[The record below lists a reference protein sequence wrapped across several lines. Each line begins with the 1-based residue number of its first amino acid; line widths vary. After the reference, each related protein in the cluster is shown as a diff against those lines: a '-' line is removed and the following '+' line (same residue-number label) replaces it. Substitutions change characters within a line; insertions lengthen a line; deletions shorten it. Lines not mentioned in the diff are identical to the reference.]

1 MSQIPFEQILN
12 AVRTLTDEEFT
23 KLREAMDKQENA
35 ARKQSELAVRA
46 EVRVASL
53 RDFTAD
59 RQWLADHRAD
69 YAGQWVALWYG
80 QLIRHS
86 TNAKEVF
93 AAADAA
99 GHPDALVVFVEPPL
113 GADQAFINIG

>member
-1 MSQIPFEQILN
+1 MSQIPFEQVLS
-12 AVRTLTDEEFT
+12 AVRTLTPDELM
-23 KLREAMDKQENA
+23 KLRAALNEQENV
-35 ARKQSELAVRA
+35 ARKQREEAVRA
-46 EVRVASL
+46 EMRAASL

-59 RQWLADHRAD
+59 RQWLAEHRAE

-113 GADQAFINIG
+113 GPNEAIINIG